1 MKKNKT
7 VDQNKKAVVYCRVS
21 TSDQADHGQSIEA
34 QESIC
39 TREAE
44 KDGYTVLKVIK
55 DEGRSGGTL
64 KRPGIQEL
72 IRMVVAKEINAAYVI
87 HSDRIARNTMDHI
100 FLRNLFR
107 ENNVILK
114 CINQPVVDDSA
125 VSKTMDTVMAS
136 FNEMQRLI
144 TGEKVVAT
152 MYEKAKAGYFPA
164 YPPIGYKNINNPTP
178 TSERFSQKI
187 VVKDELYA
195 PFLRKAFELY
205 ATGNYNVFD
214 VNDILYEQGFR
225 TRKGGKLA
233 ESRLYEL
240 LKNRFYLGE
249 LHWGNIHITDI
260 KIVKHEPLID
270 EYTFNRVQKILDT
283 KNNHACR
290 KRKYQWLLNG
300 FLRCYKHGCRYT
312 AEWHLKKKIAY
323 YHCANKSGCGKYSE
337 QTKLEEVIA
346 DKFKTLEFNP
356 EFINK
361 VIEKAKNIFYER
373 RKVYDGKRQSF
384 INQRTAFETKRKVAE
399 DELLAKT
406 LTREAFTRI
415 NDELTNELENI
426 DARLL
431 ELEKNRSVN
440 VDVVKEI
447 ISLTD
452 NIYDTYK
459 RASPALKKQY
469 LGFFWDRFE
478 VCDGL
483 IIKSVPSILF
493 DQLLKLEQAYQ
504 KSENAIISNVSNEV
518 INSQNLLHIVYK
530 FRTEVQW
537 AKVKSELKFSGLLD
551 YFSLPEF
558 GAVF

>member
-1 MKKNKT
+1 MGE
-7 VDQNKKAVVYCRVS
+7 NKKMAVIYCRVS

-44 KDGYTVLKVIK
+44 KDGYTVFKIIK
-55 DEGRSGGTL
+55 DEGKSGGTL

-72 IRMVVAKEINAAYVI
+72 IRMVIAKEIHIAYVV
-87 HSDRIARNTMDHI
+87 HSDRIARNTIDHI
-100 FLRNLFR
+100 TLRNLFR
-107 ENNVILK
+107 ENGVILK

-125 VSKTMDTVMAS
+125 VSRTMDTVMAS

-178 TSERFSQKI
+178 TNERFSQKI
-187 VVKDELYA
+187 VVKDDLYA
-195 PFLRKAFELY
+195 PSMKKAFELY

-214 VNDILYEQGFR
+214 VNDILYERGLR
-225 TRKGGKLA
+225 TRKGNRLA

-249 LHWGNIHITDI
+249 LHWGDIHITDI

-312 AEWHLKKKIAY
+312 AEWHLNKKIAY

-337 QTKLEEVIA
+337 QTKLEEMIA
-346 DKFKTLEFNP
+346 DKFKTLEFSK
-356 EFINK
+356 EFIER
-361 VIEKAKNIFYER
+361 VINKAKNIFYER
-373 RKVYDGKRQSF
+373 RKAYDSKRQGL
-384 INQRTAFETKRKVAE
+384 INQRTAFEAKRKVAE

-406 LTREAFTRI
+406 LSRDAFTRI
-415 NDELTNELENI
+415 NDELITELENI
-426 DARLL
+426 DGKLI
-431 ELEKNRSVN
+431 ELEKDRNVN
-440 VDVVKEI
+440 VDVAKEI

-459 RASPALKKQY
+459 RASPVLKKQY
-469 LGFFWDRFE
+469 LGFFWDRFD

-493 DQLLKLEQAYQ
+493 DQLLNLEQAFQ
-504 KSENAIISNVSNEV
+504 KSEKAFIPNVSNEV
-518 INSQNLLHIVYK
+518 INSQNLL
-530 FRTEVQW
+530 R
-537 AKVKSELKFSGLLD
+537 G
-551 YFSLPEF
+551 
-558 GAVF
+558 